1 MNIPQGIKLMSA
13 SVVFFALANVLVK
26 QLGHLP
32 FYELVFFR
40 SAISLVIV
48 GAMLKS
54 RGMSFVGTHKR
65 MLFFRG
71 LMGTCALT
79 LFFYSLQNMPLASA
93 TSLQYMSPIF
103 TIIIAQ
109 VFFGEKVKSIQWLYF
124 FSAFVGVMIVKGF
137 DPEITFFELVA
148 ILASAFFSGIAYNII
163 KQLKGKEDPL
173 TIVFYFPLV
182 TTPVMIPFL
191 LNHWVAPGIMDI
203 GLLVLMA
210 FLTVF
215 AQVLMTKA
223 YQSGAMSQISIFK
236 YVGVLFAIVFGYF
249 IFDESLSMMAM
260 VGMGIIVGA
269 LVLNTRE
276 SLKAR

>member
-1 MNIPQGIKLMSA
+1 MCL
-13 SVVFFALANVLVK
+13 SVVFFALANVIVK

-40 SAISLVIV
+40 SAISVVMV
-48 GAMLKS
+48 GALLKQYN
-54 RGMSFVGTHKR
+54 MSFVGTHKK
-65 MLFFRG
+65 LLLLRG

-103 TIIIAQ
+103 TVIIAQ

-137 DPEITFFELVA
+137 DPEITLFELAA
-148 ILASAFFSGIAYNII
+148 ILTSAFFSGIAYNII

-191 LNHWVAPGIMDI
+191 LHHWVTPSFLDVS
-203 GLLVLMA
+203 LLTLMA
-210 FLTVF
+210 ALTVC
-215 AQVLMTKA
+215 AQILMTKA

-236 YVGVLFAIVFGYF
+236 YVGVLFAIAFGYF
-249 IFDESLSMMAM
+249 IFDESLSIMALL
-260 VGMGIIVGA
+260 GIGVIICA

-276 SLKAR
+276 SLKAEASVEV